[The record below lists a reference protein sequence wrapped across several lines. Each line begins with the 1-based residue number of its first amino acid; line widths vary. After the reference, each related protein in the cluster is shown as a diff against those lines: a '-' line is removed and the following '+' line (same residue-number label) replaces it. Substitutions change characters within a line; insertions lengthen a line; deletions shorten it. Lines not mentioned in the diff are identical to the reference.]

1 MRYGY
6 IRPLDLYDTV
16 EQQKSKI
23 KNTDGLFVEAHAHN
37 KKRDELERLLNET
50 IHDGDTIIVT
60 DLCILADSTKQLL
73 DIMNQAEEKDIVVS
87 VLNMD
92 LKIDGSSDH
101 SFIRVLN
108 HISNF
113 QSDVVRFRTRQGM
126 TDAVSK
132 GKQMGRPRRSDD
144 NIKRAV
150 EMYMSKQYTLDEI
163 KEATNISR
171 ATLYRHLDK

>member
-6 IRPLDLYDTV
+6 IRPIDLNDTV
-16 EQQKSKI
+16 EQQKSKMY
-23 KNTDGLFVEAHAHN
+23 NTDNLFIEAHAQN
-37 KKRDELERLLNET
+37 KKRNELERLLNET
-50 IHDGDTIIVT
+50 VTNGDTIVIT

-73 DIMNQAEEKDIVVS
+73 DIISYTETNRIVIQIINLDCV
-87 VLNMD
+87 
-92 LKIDGSSDH
+92 IDGSSGF
-101 SFIRVLN
+101 SFMRVLK

-113 QSDVVRFRTRQGM
+113 QSDVVKFRTRLGM
-126 TDAVSK
+126 TEATGK

-150 EMYMSKQYTLDEI
+150 EMYMSKQHTLDEI

>member
-6 IRPLDLYDTV
+6 IRTIDLNDTV
-16 EQQKSKI
+16 EQQKSKM
-23 KNTDGLFVEAHAHN
+23 KDADDLFIETHAHN
-37 KKRDELERLLNET
+37 KERIVLERLLDET
-50 IHDGDTIIVT
+50 VTDGDTIIIT

-73 DIMNQAEEKDIVVS
+73 DIISHAEVNHIAIQVI
-87 VLNMD
+87 NID
-92 LKIDGSSDH
+92 LVIDGSLDH
-101 SFIRVLN
+101 SFIQVLN

-113 QSDVVRFRTRQGM
+113 QSDVVKFRTRQGM
-126 TDAVSK
+126 TEAADR

-150 EMYMSKQYTLDEI
+150 EMYMTKQYTLNQI